1 MSAMDFRRRLLR
13 RFVVTQEEVLA
24 PLCSREEAREA
35 IVETLNELGWKY
47 SMLDADTYAA
57 ETDWSGGLTRVV
69 LITLRKDDA
78 VVVSNRTVSAYT
90 IHDRDDVDTFTDR
103 FLLCVSRYQRR

>member
-1 MSAMDFRRRLLR
+1 MDFLRRLLR

-35 IVETLNELGWKY
+35 IVETLNDLGWKY
-47 SMLDADTYAA
+47 SMRDGDTYAA
-57 ETDWSGGLTRVV
+57 ETDWTEGMGRVV

-78 VVVSNRTVSAYT
+78 VVVSNINPQLTYNH
-90 IHDRDDVDTFTDR
+90 HDRDDVDTFTTR
-103 FLLCVSRYQRR
+103 FRLCVSRYQRR

>member
-1 MSAMDFRRRLLR
+1 MNFLRKFLR

-47 SMLDADTYAA
+47 S
-57 ETDWSGGLTRVV
+57 
-69 LITLRKDDA
+69 I
-78 VVVSNRTVSAYT
+78 
-90 IHDRDDVDTFTDR
+90 
-103 FLLCVSRYQRR
+103 